1 MPGLDEV
8 YRELTPAER
17 GRHVP
22 GQIFWVPAYLSMSDY
37 YVVRVGYWDRNT
49 PISAARFRIEKKTL
63 ATLHEGSDLYDHMP
77 IPELKLRADEEL
89 VVKKVKRRPAVL
101 VLREGLNP
109 RHVATHATGIGH
121 KPNPNTH
128 VFAPVVSLR
137 KEENLGNDYPAAFI
151 DKVINGSLPEFV
163 HLPAEG
169 TVIRNESMALLT
181 HLQSHAAAVIEE
193 TKLCL
198 QPLYFATALE
208 SFWQDIEGQ
217 IL

>member
-1 MPGLDEV
+1 
-8 YRELTPAER
+8 
-17 GRHVP
+17 
-22 GQIFWVPAYLSMSDY
+22 MSDY
-37 YVVRVGYWDRNT
+37 YVVRIGYWDRTAPINT
-49 PISAARFRIEKKTL
+49 ARFRIEKKSLGDL
-63 ATLHEGSDLYDHMP
+63 ARDSDLYDHMP

-109 RHVATHATGIGH
+109 RRVATHATGVGQ
-121 KPNPNTH
+121 KPNPDTH

-137 KEENLGNDYPAAFI
+137 KEENLSSDYPPAFI
-151 DKVINGSLPEFV
+151 DKVINGSLPEFI

-208 SFWQDIEGQ
+208 VFWQDLEGQ
-217 IL
+217 ILP